1 MEARLDKWLWATRIY
16 KTRTLAADACKNGRV
31 SINGAQAKPSRTVKA
46 GDEVAVKK
54 SPITYTFR
62 VKQAIEKRVG
72 AKLLPDVLE
81 NITKPEQYEL
91 LEMSRI
97 SGFVGRARGTGRPT
111 KKTAA
116 HSTNLPRTRLSLWT
130 MILILT
136 KTDTLHTYANSKWA
150 PVVVLVD
157 ADYLDRVAADLTL
170 NFGRMIGRSIAKAD
184 LCHWLDCVLLDGAL
198 RPGHNEVQVH
208 MLHAKQKA
216 ALEHFQPSR
225 FDEDLNGLSFDDN
238 LGHFSL
244 FAFPVEDVVRSDE
257 FFLQSLTMLADAAEV
272 KKLLVVGDTQSYGKG
287 MVDICQNTDDKD
299 ITLFAMEPVMGQGFK
314 TEILGYSLMSAMGIS
329 ADELR

>member
-1 MEARLDKWLWATRIY
+1 M
-16 KTRTLAADACKNGRV
+16 
-31 SINGAQAKPSRTVKA
+31 Q
-46 GDEVAVKK
+46 
-54 SPITYTFR
+54 
-62 VKQAIEKRVG
+62 
-72 AKLLPDVLE
+72 
-81 NITKPEQYEL
+81 
-91 LEMSRI
+91 
-97 SGFVGRARGTGRPT
+97 
-111 KKTAA
+111 
-116 HSTNLPRTRLSLWT
+116 
-130 MILILT
+130 
-136 KTDTLHTYANSKWA
+136 NSKWA

-198 RPGHNEVQVH
+198 HPGHNEVQVH

-272 KKLLVVGDTQSYGKG
+272 EKLLVVGDTQLYGKG
-287 MVDICQNTDDKD
+287 MVDICQNTDGKD

>member
-1 MEARLDKWLWATRIY
+1 M
-16 KTRTLAADACKNGRV
+16 
-31 SINGAQAKPSRTVKA
+31 Q
-46 GDEVAVKK
+46 
-54 SPITYTFR
+54 
-62 VKQAIEKRVG
+62 
-72 AKLLPDVLE
+72 
-81 NITKPEQYEL
+81 
-91 LEMSRI
+91 
-97 SGFVGRARGTGRPT
+97 
-111 KKTAA
+111 
-116 HSTNLPRTRLSLWT
+116 
-130 MILILT
+130 
-136 KTDTLHTYANSKWA
+136 NSKWA

-184 LCHWLDCVLLDGAL
+184 FCHWLDCVLLDGAL

-208 MLHAKQKA
+208 MLHTKQKA

-272 KKLLVVGDTQSYGKG
+272 EKLLVVGDTQSYGKG
-287 MVDICQNTDDKD
+287 MVDICQNTDGKD

>member
-1 MEARLDKWLWATRIY
+1 M
-16 KTRTLAADACKNGRV
+16 
-31 SINGAQAKPSRTVKA
+31 
-46 GDEVAVKK
+46 
-54 SPITYTFR
+54 
-62 VKQAIEKRVG
+62 
-72 AKLLPDVLE
+72 
-81 NITKPEQYEL
+81 
-91 LEMSRI
+91 
-97 SGFVGRARGTGRPT
+97 
-111 KKTAA
+111 
-116 HSTNLPRTRLSLWT
+116 
-130 MILILT
+130 
-136 KTDTLHTYANSKWA
+136 
-150 PVVVLVD
+150 
-157 ADYLDRVAADLTL
+157 
-170 NFGRMIGRSIAKAD
+170 
-184 LCHWLDCVLLDGAL
+184 
-198 RPGHNEVQVH
+198 H

-287 MVDICQNTDDKD
+287 MVDICQNTDGKD

>member
-1 MEARLDKWLWATRIY
+1 
-16 KTRTLAADACKNGRV
+16 
-31 SINGAQAKPSRTVKA
+31 
-46 GDEVAVKK
+46 
-54 SPITYTFR
+54 
-62 VKQAIEKRVG
+62 
-72 AKLLPDVLE
+72 
-81 NITKPEQYEL
+81 
-91 LEMSRI
+91 
-97 SGFVGRARGTGRPT
+97 
-111 KKTAA
+111 
-116 HSTNLPRTRLSLWT
+116 

-287 MVDICQNTDDKD
+287 MVDICQNTDGKD

>member
-1 MEARLDKWLWATRIY
+1 M
-16 KTRTLAADACKNGRV
+16 
-31 SINGAQAKPSRTVKA
+31 Q
-46 GDEVAVKK
+46 
-54 SPITYTFR
+54 
-62 VKQAIEKRVG
+62 
-72 AKLLPDVLE
+72 
-81 NITKPEQYEL
+81 
-91 LEMSRI
+91 
-97 SGFVGRARGTGRPT
+97 
-111 KKTAA
+111 
-116 HSTNLPRTRLSLWT
+116 
-130 MILILT
+130 
-136 KTDTLHTYANSKWA
+136 NSKWA

-198 RPGHNEVQVH
+198 RPGHNKVQVH

-272 KKLLVVGDTQSYGKG
+272 EKLLVVGDTQSYGKG
-287 MVDICQNTDDKD
+287 MVDICQNTDGKD

>member
-1 MEARLDKWLWATRIY
+1 M
-16 KTRTLAADACKNGRV
+16 
-31 SINGAQAKPSRTVKA
+31 Q
-46 GDEVAVKK
+46 
-54 SPITYTFR
+54 
-62 VKQAIEKRVG
+62 
-72 AKLLPDVLE
+72 
-81 NITKPEQYEL
+81 
-91 LEMSRI
+91 
-97 SGFVGRARGTGRPT
+97 
-111 KKTAA
+111 
-116 HSTNLPRTRLSLWT
+116 
-130 MILILT
+130 
-136 KTDTLHTYANSKWA
+136 NSKWA

-198 RPGHNEVQVH
+198 RPGHNEVQAH

-272 KKLLVVGDTQSYGKG
+272 EKLLVVGDTQSYGKG
-287 MVDICQNTDDKD
+287 MVDICQNTDGKD

>member
-1 MEARLDKWLWATRIY
+1 M
-16 KTRTLAADACKNGRV
+16 
-31 SINGAQAKPSRTVKA
+31 Q
-46 GDEVAVKK
+46 
-54 SPITYTFR
+54 
-62 VKQAIEKRVG
+62 
-72 AKLLPDVLE
+72 
-81 NITKPEQYEL
+81 
-91 LEMSRI
+91 
-97 SGFVGRARGTGRPT
+97 
-111 KKTAA
+111 
-116 HSTNLPRTRLSLWT
+116 
-130 MILILT
+130 
-136 KTDTLHTYANSKWA
+136 NSKWA

-198 RPGHNEVQVH
+198 HPGHNEVQVH

-272 KKLLVVGDTQSYGKG
+272 EKLLVVGDTQSYGKG
-287 MVDICQNTDDKD
+287 MVDICQNTDGKD